1 MNTDLA
7 KRFGSGVG
15 REDALLPSW
24 PAVASPDAFVAELIA
39 AHGTTVLRVCR
50 RVLDDEHL
58 AADAAQIV
66 YGRLWRRLLDGPLQ
80 NPGGWLRRAAASA
93 AVDLWRRRKHDALPL
108 DTEVAASATT
118 DPERRFDLAELDHR
132 LTAAIR
138 ELPDAQRQ
146 VFLLRHEADLPLG
159 EIAALLDIE
168 PTTARTH
175 FARACFTLSRKLR
188 AYAPPRDER

>member
-1 MNTDLA
+1 MNADLVE
-7 KRFGSGVG
+7 RSGRDGGVDG
-15 REDALLPSW
+15 ASLSSRSAAE
-24 PAVASPDAFVAELIA
+24 SPDASVAALIT
-39 AHGTTVLRVCR
+39 AHGATVLRVCR

-66 YGRLWRRLLDGPLQ
+66 YGRLWRRILDGPLQ

-93 AVDLWRRRKHDALPL
+93 AVDLWRRRKHDGLPL
-108 DTEVAASATT
+108 EAEVLAPATT
-118 DPERRFDLAELDHR
+118 DPERRLELSELDRR
-132 LTAAIR
+132 LAAAIR
-138 ELPDAQRQ
+138 ELPEAQRK

-175 FARACFTLSRKLR
+175 FSRACFALSRALR
-188 AYAPPRDER
+188 AYAPPRDRR